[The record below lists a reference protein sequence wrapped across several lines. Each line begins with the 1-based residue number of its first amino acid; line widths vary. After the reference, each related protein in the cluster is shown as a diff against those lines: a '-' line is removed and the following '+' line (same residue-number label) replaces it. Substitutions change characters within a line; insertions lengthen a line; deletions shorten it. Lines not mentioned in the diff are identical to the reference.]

1 MHLCSEHVVYIL
13 CCRQESRPGVPPSH
27 HQRSPSPFLLDS
39 FSLHSTHLSLST
51 SPASQ
56 SSYTVLTHHPVWLDC
71 FSAHVY
77 ECVPVIEYVCFLCS
91 RHQHRVAVC
100 GVPFLYI
107 VLFFSCWRFCY
118 IKNLL
123 TCIWTQTSVHPR
135 CILSPS
141 RDCWTLKINVNI

>member
-71 FSAHVY
+71 FSA
-77 ECVPVIEYVCFLCS
+77 CVWMCS
-91 RHQHRVAVC
+91 CYRHLLSSTFVFCARDTSTVL
-100 GVPFLYI
+100 PF
-107 VLFFSCWRFCY
+107 VVSRFC
-118 IKNLL
+118 ILFCFSPVGVFVILK
-123 TCIWTQTSVHPR
+123 TCLPALGPR
-135 CILSPS
+135 HLFILGAFSHRPVTAGHW
-141 RDCWTLKINVNI
+141 R